1 MRILEVIFGAAA
13 AVAVAFRE
21 DFVGQLRPAPGARR
35 RARGVAPVSADPTAG
50 RLQLAQAQ
58 SGSGTDA
65 REQCS
70 SGQRDSGAATTR
82 EGGGAAARDS
92 SGSRGGSATTRKP
105 RPKRTKSGVSG
116 STKAAREPKP
126 GGL

>member
-65 REQCS
+65 RS